1 MSDATAKP
9 RQRLLVR
16 YGNFLF
22 HHRNALFPAVLL
34 ALFIAFR
41 PHYPRGSERLDNLL
55 DLVGVLVALSG
66 QALRVAVIGYVY
78 IIRGGRDQRVY
89 AEDLVTGGFFA
100 HSRNPLYLGNFIVLL
115 GLFII
120 YNNPWVY
127 LLGIG
132 FFGLGYAAIVA
143 AEEAYLR
150 GKFGEPYDA
159 YMRDVPRWL
168 PRLRGFRQSVAGMRF
183 NWRRVLL
190 KEYGST
196 YAWTAGA
203 LALMAADTLAYH
215 SYDERARY
223 LNLLWM
229 GIALLTVGWATTRY
243 LKKSRRL
250 REVTA
255 PSAGIAHTTAAP
267 AEDAH

>member
-1 MSDATAKP
+1 MSDARTLYTRP
-9 RQRLLVR
+9 WLVR
-16 YGNFLF
+16 YGNLLF
-22 HHRNALFPAVLL
+22 HHRNTLFPIVLL
-34 ALFIAFR
+34 GLFIGFHPA
-41 PHYPRGSERLDNLL
+41 YPRGSERLDRIL
-55 DLVGVLVALSG
+55 DLIGIGVAMAG

-78 IIRGGRDQRVY
+78 IIRGGRNQRVY

-100 HSRNPLYLGNFIVLL
+100 HARNPLYLGNFLVLL

-127 LLGIG
+127 ALGIA

-143 AEEAYLR
+143 AEEAYLKE
-150 GKFGEPYDA
+150 KFGDA
-159 YMRDVPRWL
+159 YVAYTRDVPRWI
-168 PRLRGFRQSVAGMRF
+168 PRFRGLRHSLSGMRF

-196 YAWTAGA
+196 YAWTAGVIA
-203 LALMAADTLAYH
+203 LLTAETLVHH
-215 SYDERARY
+215 SYAERARY
-223 LNLLWM
+223 LSTLWV
-229 GIALLTVGWATTRY
+229 ALAVLTAGWATTRY

-255 PSAGIAHTTAAP
+255 PAGVVDTTATA
-267 AEDAH
+267 AELP

>member
-1 MSDATAKP
+1 MSDARTLYTRP
-9 RQRLLVR
+9 WLVR

-22 HHRNALFPAVLL
+22 HHRNTLFPIVLV
-34 ALFIAFR
+34 ALFIGFH
-41 PHYPRGSERLDNLL
+41 PEYPRGSERLDRIL
-55 DLVGVLVALSG
+55 DLIGIGVAMAG

-78 IIRGGRDQRVY
+78 IIRGGRNQRVY

-100 HSRNPLYLGNFIVLL
+100 HARNPLYLGNFLVLL

-120 YNNPWVY
+120 YNNLWVY
-127 LLGIG
+127 ALGIA

-143 AEEAYLR
+143 AEEAYLKE
-150 GKFGEPYDA
+150 KFGDA
-159 YMRDVPRWL
+159 YLAYARDVPRWI
-168 PRLRGFRQSVAGMRF
+168 PRLRGVRRSLSGMRF

-203 LALMAADTLAYH
+203 IALLTAETLAHHAYA
-215 SYDERARY
+215 ERARY
-223 LNLLWM
+223 LSTLWV
-229 GIALLTVGWATTRY
+229 ALTMLTLGWATTRY

-255 PSAGIAHTTAAP
+255 QPGTAP
-267 AEDAH
+267 ATATGAGPR

>member
-1 MSDATAKP
+1 MSDASES
-9 RQRLLVR
+9 RERLLVR

-34 ALFIAFR
+34 ALFSAFR
-41 PHYPRGSERLDNLL
+41 PQYPRGSERLDNLL
-55 DLVGVLVALSG
+55 DFVGVLVALAG

-89 AEDLVTGGFFA
+89 AEDLVTRGFFA
-100 HSRNPLYLGNFIVLL
+100 HSRNPLYLGNFVVLL

-150 GKFGEPYDA
+150 EKFAVAYDA

-168 PRLRGFRQSVAGMRF
+168 PRLRGFRQSVADMRF

-203 LALMAADTLAYH
+203 LVLMAADTLAYH
-215 SYDERARY
+215 SYGERARY
-223 LNLLWM
+223 LNLLWTA
-229 GIALLTVGWATTRY
+229 IALLTIGWATTRY

-250 REVTA
+250 REVSA
-255 PSAGIAHTTAAP
+255 PSARIAEARATATERP
-267 AEDAH
+267 

>member
-1 MSDATAKP
+1 MSEAGTTP
-9 RQRLLVR
+9 RQPLLVR

-22 HHRNALFPAVLL
+22 HYRNTLFPAVLL

-41 PHYPRGSERLDNLL
+41 PQYPRGSERLDHLL
-55 DLVGVLVALSG
+55 DLAGVLVALAG

-89 AEDLVTGGFFA
+89 AEDLVTRGFFA
-100 HSRNPLYLGNFIVLL
+100 HSRNPLYLGNFLVLI

-127 LLGIG
+127 ILGIA

-150 GKFGEPYDA
+150 QKFGEAYDA

-168 PRLRGFRQSVAGMRF
+168 LRWRGLRQSVAGMRF

-196 YAWTAGA
+196 YVWTAGA
-203 LALMAADTLAYH
+203 IALMAAETLAHH
-215 SYDERARY
+215 SYAERAQY
-223 LNLLWM
+223 LNALWVSL
-229 GIALLTVGWATTRY
+229 AVLTMGWATTRY

-250 REVTA
+250 REASTA
-255 PSAGIAHTTAAP
+255 
-267 AEDAH
+267 